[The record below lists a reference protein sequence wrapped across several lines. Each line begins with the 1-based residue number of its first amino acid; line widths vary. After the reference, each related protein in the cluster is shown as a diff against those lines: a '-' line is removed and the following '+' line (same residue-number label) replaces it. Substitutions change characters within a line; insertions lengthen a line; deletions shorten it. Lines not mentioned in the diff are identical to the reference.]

1 MGIARMA
8 ELVDAL
14 DSKSC
19 DCEVVSVRFRLRV
32 LRPLR
37 LHGAAFFINNQ
48 LHPMQSIF
56 TDKQEQ
62 PTGEELQ
69 IFLGNTFQYWLEI
82 TAYTKSTL
90 PSAAGG
96 WYFSGATL
104 GWSFRISDS
113 RRVIIYLYPRAMFF
127 TVTIVLNAQ
136 ALEAVLA
143 SNVADSIK
151 TALQAAPELPEGRS
165 ISLEVR
171 NAEVAE
177 DVKQLVKMKLRS

>member
-1 MGIARMA
+1 MA

-19 DCEVVSVRFRLRV
+19 DCKVVSVRFRLRV

-37 LHGAAFFINNQ
+37 FNGAAFFIKFTT
-48 LHPMQSIF
+48 MQSIF

-69 IFLGNTFQYWLEI
+69 IFLGATFPYWLEL
-82 TAYTKSTL
+82 TAFTKSSL
-90 PSAAGG
+90 PQAAGG
-96 WYFSGATL
+96 WNFAGVNF
-104 GWSFRISDS
+104 GWGFRISDS

-127 TVTIVLNAQ
+127 TVTMVFNTTAQ
-136 ALEAVLA
+136 EAIMA

-151 TALQAAPELPEGRS
+151 EALQAAEEQPEGRS

-171 NAEVAE
+171 KAEMSE
-177 DVKQLVKMKLRS
+177 DIKQLIAIKLAN